1 MQNSRY
7 SSTNINNEYLIYP
20 FNSPINYNFN
30 YSGTFSKFGLVDKF
44 YLDSLIKN
52 NKRLISG
59 GAEWS
64 DTGMTFSL
72 SDIWYSFSGEIL
84 SYTNKYPNLSFS
96 TPDSTNPR
104 IDSIIINEDGVIK
117 IKSGTP
123 SSTPV
128 LPEINEDEILIQ
140 HAYVLP
146 GTTKNGKE
154 PIYYNDTHWLSSGYL
169 ISGTLSG
176 TYSFTSTS
184 IPYGAPYGGTLP
196 DKSVEVN
203 SDYKLGIRFTKGVGS
218 INSLEY
224 GSLTFKIRFESQ
236 LPSNRSLIAQ
246 ISGTSSSVSG
256 TVSTSTLNL
265 MSYGVDREVYGKWQ
279 HIVIPLTKFG
289 TKVQSIKSI
298 TFRLIGGSKGDNFI
312 YRLDDI
318 YLQRGYP
325 YIDEFYN
332 SVNYLTGGGFSSGGG
347 GGIPGLPGS
356 GGSTPITNITT
367 NPNTGIY
374 ITTSTS
380 TIIDTTYNTALD
392 DALSMPNTVGGIQSG
407 TTVAQLRGKNLVTI
421 IDELL
426 FPTTYPTYTIP
437 TISLSGAS
445 STIVEIGTSI
455 SPNLTI
461 TGVKNDAGNF
471 TQLKIDR
478 SVNSVVTT
486 ATSSTTLTTTA
497 ATNISPQFMYP
508 SPNNPNYSY
517 AISYSQPSLVV
528 PVPSS
533 GTNTIISYIGYGNYS
548 AGLAKKDSKG
558 ITHSASL
565 VVRSTSSPQ
574 AASTNFASNQITYT
588 AYYPYFIGYTTTQK
602 TASELVTIIQ
612 NSTGL
617 GTTLNKVVAN
627 AAGQI
632 DITYNFSASWPW
644 FAIPAVYP
652 NKNSWYEPSL
662 ALWGPIGT
670 SPDDLFGSPTTLS
683 VTLPTGVITNYKI
696 YIGNKITS
704 IATTKLRE

>member
-123 SSTPV
+123 SATPV

-146 GTTKNGKE
+146 GTIKNGKE

-380 TIIDTTYNTALD
+380 TIINTTYNTALD
-392 DALSMPNTVGGIQSG
+392 SSLTMQSNVGGILATSVSNLQG
-407 TTVAQLRGKNLVTI
+407 KTFVQLF
-421 IDELL
+421 DDLL
-426 FPTTYPTYTIP
+426 FPTANPTYTIP
-437 TISLSGAS
+437 TLTLSGS
-445 STIVEIGTSI
+445 SQTVEIGTSVT
-455 SPNLTI
+455 PTLTLNAI
-461 TGVKNDAGNF
+461 KNDAGVF
-471 TQLKIDR
+471 TQLRLER
-478 SVNSVVTT
+478 SMNGSTPT
-486 ATSSTTLTTTA
+486 PLTSNNTLTPSA
-497 ATNISPQFMYP
+497 ASDVPAQFSYP

-517 AISYSQPSLVV
+517 SISYSQPSLVV
-528 PVPSS
+528 PTPPS
-533 GTNTIISYIGYGNYS
+533 GNTTTITYTGYGDYS
-548 AGLAKKDSKG
+548 AGLAKKNNKG
-558 ITHSASL
+558 VTHSAS
-565 VVRSTSSPQ
+565 VAVRNTSLPQ
-574 AASTNFASNQITYT
+574 AGSTNFSSNTVTITGIF
-588 AYYPYFIGYTTTQK
+588 PYFYGKSSTSQTSAQIKSVIEAG
-602 TASELVTIIQ
+602 TAT
-612 NSTGL
+612 
-617 GTTLNKVVAN
+617 KVVSS
-627 AAGQI
+627 AAGTLSI
-632 DITYNFSASWPW
+632 NFNANGEWPW
-644 FAIPAVYP
+644 FAIQLSYN
-652 NKNSWYEPSL
+652 NKTSWFVNALNSGS
-662 ALWGPIGT
+662 IGNVGN
-670 SPDDLFGSPTTLS
+670 LFGTPDTLS
-683 VTLPTGVITNYKI
+683 ITLTSGVTTTYKIYKTSLVTTLPT
-696 YIGNKITS
+696 
-704 IATTKLRE
+704 TTIS

>member
-123 SSTPV
+123 SATPT

-380 TIIDTTYNTALD
+380 TIINTTYNTALD
-392 DALSMPNTVGGIQSG
+392 SSLTMQSNVGGILATSVSNLQG
-407 TTVAQLRGKNLVTI
+407 KTFVQLF
-421 IDELL
+421 DDLL
-426 FPTTYPTYTIP
+426 FPTANPTYTIP
-437 TISLSGAS
+437 TLTLSGS
-445 STIVEIGTSI
+445 SQTVEIGTSVT
-455 SPNLTI
+455 PTLTLNAI
-461 TGVKNDAGNF
+461 KNDAGVF
-471 TQLKIDR
+471 TQLRLER
-478 SVNSVVTT
+478 SINGGASTPL
-486 ATSSTTLTTTA
+486 TSNNTLTPSA
-497 ATNISPQFMYP
+497 ASDVPAQFSYP

-517 AISYSQPSLVV
+517 SISYSQPSLVV
-528 PVPSS
+528 PTPSGNTTTITYTGS
-533 GTNTIISYIGYGNYS
+533 GDYS
-548 AGLAKKDSKG
+548 AGLAKKNNKG
-558 ITHSASL
+558 VTHSAS
-565 VVRSTSSPQ
+565 VAVRNTSLPQ
-574 AASTNFASNQITYT
+574 AGSTNFTSNTVTITGIF
-588 AYYPYFIGYTTTQK
+588 PYFYGKSSSSQTSAQIKSVIEAG
-602 TASELVTIIQ
+602 TAT
-612 NSTGL
+612 
-617 GTTLNKVVAN
+617 KVVSS
-627 AAGQI
+627 AAGTLSI
-632 DITYNFSASWPW
+632 NFNANGEWPW
-644 FAIPAVYP
+644 FAIHSSY
-652 NKNSWYEPSL
+652 NKTSWFVNALNSGS
-662 ALWGPIGT
+662 IGNVGN
-670 SPDDLFGSPTTLS
+670 LFGTPDTLTITLTS
-683 VTLPTGVITNYKI
+683 GVTTNYKI
-696 YIGNKITS
+696 YKTS
-704 IATTKLRE
+704 LVTTLPTTEIRN